1 MLGKT
6 HSPCHPACRK
16 STMPRLRTTYWLAC
30 SLLLAA
36 PICEAAP
43 PDFERDITPLFSA
56 RCLRCHGVT
65 GPEAGLSLASR
76 DGAFKTLESGSPA
89 ITASQPEHSPLLQ
102 RVTSA
107 DPAERMPPQ
116 GEPLTPAQVELLRQ
130 WIAAGAD
137 WPDHWA
143 YLPLRAA
150 TPPATASDPDWV
162 RSPLDAFISARLREV
177 ALTHS
182 PEADRRT
189 LIRRLTIDLWGL
201 PPTPDDVAE
210 FLADDRPDA
219 VERLVDRL
227 LASPRY
233 GERQARHWMDL
244 VHYAETHGNDQDR
257 PRESA
262 WPYRDYLIHAFNAD
276 LPYARFV
283 AEQVAG
289 DVLAP
294 DDALAL
300 TATGFLSAGPWDE
313 SSLRDIRED
322 TLDRE
327 IARYLDRDDIVT
339 TVMTTFTSTTV
350 QCARC
355 HDHKFDP
362 IPQTDYYAL
371 QAVFAD
377 TGKGNRLFDADP
389 AIARRRQ
396 ELQHALTALPT
407 RLQAEDP
414 TLLAPELQAAVTTWS
429 DTLSTAIRRWQP
441 ATLKSWKSLNG
452 SELTPQPDGSL
463 LASGPRPEVETYELT
478 FASPTPRLTGV
489 MLEVLTDPSLPMQGP
504 GRQDNGNLHLNEV
517 VLWLLDAAS
526 PDARKKLEF
535 ASAEADFDQAGWT
548 IAHAIDGNPATAW
561 GVHPQVSQNHRAAL
575 RLKEPLDLPP
585 EALLQLELQQTHG
598 RQHLIGRVRISA
610 TAEPDARLSD
620 EERLPADV
628 RQALLKT
635 PADRTA
641 ADQRRLAAAWLE
653 QRETAALA
661 ALPPQQRVFS
671 GSNQFEPD
679 GSFRPTPQTRKV
691 QVLHRGDITQPRADA
706 TPGALSLLTFS
717 AARFPSAESTTDAE
731 RRAALARWLTAP
743 DNVLT
748 WRSIVNRIW
757 QQHFG
762 RGLVDTASDFGKMGA
777 SPSHPELLDA
787 LTRDLLE
794 HDGSLKRLHRQLVC
808 SAAWRQSSQSRPDA
822 ALADAE
828 NRWIWRMHR
837 SRMDA
842 ETIRD
847 AALVLADVL
856 DDTVGGPSVR
866 QFVQTPGVAVTPNVD
881 YAGFEV
887 DSPALLRRS
896 VYRFLFRTIPD
907 PFMDALDCPDASQLT
922 PKRGESLTALQA
934 LATLNDKVL
943 VRHGERV
950 AEFLQRDADSL
961 ETLTDA
967 AFARILL
974 RAPSAE
980 ERTAAADYA
989 RKHGLANLI
998 RVLLNSNEFLFVD

>member
-1 MLGKT
+1 
-6 HSPCHPACRK
+6 
-16 STMPRLRTTYWLAC
+16 MPRLCTTVWLVC
-30 SLLLAA
+30 ELLLAA
-36 PICEAAP
+36 TCSEAGP
-43 PDFERDITPLFSA
+43 PDFERDVAPLLSA
-56 RCLRCHGVT
+56 RCLRCHGVA

-76 DGAFKTLESGSPA
+76 DGAFKRLESGRPA
-89 ITASQPEHSPLLQ
+89 IAAQRPEESGLLQ
-102 RVTSA
+102 RVMSA
-107 DPAERMPPQ
+107 APDERMPPQ
-116 GEPLTPAQVELLRQ
+116 GEPLSQAQIELLRQ

-143 YLPLRAA
+143 YRPLRAA
-150 TPPATASDPDWV
+150 APPTDAADSDWV
-162 RSPLDAFISARLREV
+162 RSPVDAFISARLREV
-177 ALTHS
+177 ALAPS

-201 PPTPDDVAE
+201 PPTPGDVAE
-210 FLADDRPDA
+210 FLADGRPDA

-262 WPYRDYLIHAFNAD
+262 WPYRDYLIDAFNAD

-289 DVLAP
+289 DIVAP
-294 DDALAL
+294 EDSRAL

-362 IPQTDYYAL
+362 IPQADYYAL

-377 TGKGNRLFDADP
+377 TGKGNRVFDADP
-389 AIARRRQ
+389 AIARRRR
-396 ELQHALTALPT
+396 ELQQGLAALPG

-414 TLLAPELQAAVTTWS
+414 ALLEPELQAAVTTWS
-429 DTLSTAIRRWQP
+429 NSLSTAVRRWQP
-441 ATLKSWKSLNG
+441 AELKSWKAENG
-452 SELTPQPDGSL
+452 SELMLQADGSL
-463 LASGPRPEVETYELT
+463 LASGPRPEVETYKVT
-478 FASPTPRLTGV
+478 FAAPTSRLTGV

-517 VLWLLDAAS
+517 VLWQIVPGEPAG
-526 PDARKKLEF
+526 RKKLEF

-561 GVHPQVSQNHRAAL
+561 GIHPQVGQNHRAAF

-585 EALLQLELQQTHG
+585 DALLQLELQQTHG
-598 RQHLIGRVRISA
+598 RQHLIGRARISA

-628 RQALLKT
+628 RQALLKMS
-635 PADRTA
+635 ADRTA

-661 ALPPQQRVFS
+661 ALPAQQRVFC

-679 GSFRPTPQTRKV
+679 GSFRPTAQTRKV
-691 QVLHRGDITQPRADA
+691 QVLHRGDIMQPRADA
-706 TPGALSLLTFS
+706 TPGSLSLLNFS
-717 AARFPSAESTTDAE
+717 AARFPATETTTDGE
-731 RRAALARWLTAP
+731 RRAALAGWLTSP

-748 WRSIVNRIW
+748 WRSIVNRSW
-757 QQHFG
+757 QQRFG

-787 LTRDLLE
+787 LALDLLA

-808 SAAWRQSSQSRPDA
+808 SAAWRQSSQIRPDA
-822 ALADAE
+822 ALADAD

-856 DDTVGGPSVR
+856 DDTLGGPSVR

-881 YAGFEV
+881 YAGFDV
-887 DSPALLRRS
+887 DSSALLRRS

-943 VRHGERV
+943 VRHGERI
-950 AEFLQRDADSL
+950 AELLQRENDSIDAQ
-961 ETLTDA
+961 TDA
-967 AFARILL
+967 VFARILL
-974 RAPSAE
+974 RAPAVE

-989 RKHGLANLI
+989 RKHGLANLV